1 MLYYTFYI
9 RVDIEFIKKK
19 HMCRGACAQKVLTKN
34 AAGSKDTEEN
44 QQREEPRKEE
54 GFLEEEVGSCKL

>member
-19 HMCRGACAQKVLTKN
+19 HMCRGACAQKVLTEN

-44 QQREEPRKEE
+44 QQREEPRKED
-54 GFLEEEVGSCKL
+54 